1 MHKVYVSN
9 PAQLECRS
17 HLIEYAAK
25 PNLPGPGVKTG
36 GGSMLVNFFKGY
48 TANIRHIKEKN
59 VFETLQ
65 TGGHFRDFETFRYAF
80 LAYEVFLWHNRY
92 KMVKG
97 SFQIPRRELMV
108 KPIMNWTLSNS
119 LNTSNGHSD
128 WHKLKVYATNMS
140 IY

>member
-1 MHKVYVSN
+1 
-9 PAQLECRS
+9 
-17 HLIEYAAK
+17 
-25 PNLPGPGVKTG
+25 
-36 GGSMLVNFFKGY
+36 MLVNFFKGY

-59 VFETLQ
+59 V
-65 TGGHFRDFETFRYAF
+65 FETFRYAF